1 MGSIRTKNDLYLLLK
16 RSKTNLNNYL
26 FLQTEILKLTKVKIS
41 EGALKSLELS
51 LRYFCNNLHKKWVSA
66 SYNEIRFLNKHD
78 TWLMQ
83 NYILPED
90 FASEIRIKN
99 VSPNRGSNLNETKF
113 NNYSDRHKNRITESL
128 RNNYSSD
135 ELLHAA
141 KFKCKTESK
150 NDMASILNYL
160 IENPSEANRIKKT
173 CEKNSIYLDTLSKN
187 KALGMIISLKL
198 SKYQYS
204 TLRNSLLKD
213 GINYYPSYYKI
224 QQAKNDCYPAKE
236 SIHVTSS
243 GAKIQLQALLD
254 HTVSRILLTVQKNQN
269 EIVYKKLVL
278 ISKWGCDGASGQS
291 NYKQIDSNNTF
302 ENDSGIFIISLV
314 PIKLYDLNTDEV
326 IWENDRPSSTHF
338 CHPIKFEFVKEN

>member
-1 MGSIRTKNDLYLLLK
+1 MESIRTKNDLYLLLK
-16 RSKTNLNNYL
+16 RSKTNLNNHL

-51 LRYFCNNLHKKWVSA
+51 LSYFCNNLHKKWVSA
-66 SYNEIRFLNKHD
+66 SYIRFLNKHD

-141 KFKCKTESK
+141 KFKRKTEGK

-160 IENPSEANRIKKT
+160 IENPSEANRIKK
-173 CEKNSIYLDTLSKN
+173 N
-187 KALGMIISLKL
+187 M
-198 SKYQYS
+198 
-204 TLRNSLLKD
+204 
-213 GINYYPSYYKI
+213 
-224 QQAKNDCYPAKE
+224 
-236 SIHVTSS
+236 
-243 GAKIQLQALLD
+243 
-254 HTVSRILLTVQKNQN
+254 
-269 EIVYKKLVL
+269 
-278 ISKWGCDGASGQS
+278 
-291 NYKQIDSNNTF
+291 
-302 ENDSGIFIISLV
+302 
-314 PIKLYDLNTDEV
+314 
-326 IWENDRPSSTHF
+326 
-338 CHPIKFEFVKEN
+338 

>member
-1 MGSIRTKNDLYLLLK
+1 MESIRTKNDLYLLLK
-16 RSKTNLNNYL
+16 LSKTNLNNHL

-51 LRYFCNNLHKKWVSA
+51 LRYFCNNLHKKWVGA

-113 NNYSDRHKNRITESL
+113 NNYSDRHKNRITESP

-141 KFKCKTESK
+141 KFKCKTEGK

-160 IENPSEANRIKKT
+160 IENPSEANRIKK
-173 CEKNSIYLDTLSKN
+173 N
-187 KALGMIISLKL
+187 M
-198 SKYQYS
+198 
-204 TLRNSLLKD
+204 
-213 GINYYPSYYKI
+213 
-224 QQAKNDCYPAKE
+224 
-236 SIHVTSS
+236 
-243 GAKIQLQALLD
+243 
-254 HTVSRILLTVQKNQN
+254 
-269 EIVYKKLVL
+269 
-278 ISKWGCDGASGQS
+278 
-291 NYKQIDSNNTF
+291 
-302 ENDSGIFIISLV
+302 
-314 PIKLYDLNTDEV
+314 
-326 IWENDRPSSTHF
+326 
-338 CHPIKFEFVKEN
+338 